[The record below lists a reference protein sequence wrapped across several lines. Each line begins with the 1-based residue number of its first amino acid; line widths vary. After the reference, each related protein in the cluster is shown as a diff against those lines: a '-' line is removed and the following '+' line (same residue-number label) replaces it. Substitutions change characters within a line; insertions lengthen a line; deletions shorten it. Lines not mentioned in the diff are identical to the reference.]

1 MKKIYVKE
9 WMLFQPYERQDE
21 VDTYY
26 VNVANH
32 IAGCLKDFVGG
43 RYPEHSVHGI
53 AIYLTLWFQNV
64 ISQTG
69 IWQAFSEECRK
80 RYGCL
85 VPFMT
90 PEKKRLLSGRS
101 ESGRFAVS
109 AMALSSMHGETGWW
123 RIESRESGF

>member
-53 AIYLTLWFQNV
+53 AIYLTLWFQDV

-90 PEKKRLLSGRS
+90 PEKEKDYYPGEVNPEDLQFLLWHYLQCM
-101 ESGRFAVS
+101 EK
-109 AMALSSMHGETGWW
+109 
-123 RIESRESGF
+123 

>member
-53 AIYLTLWFQNV
+53 AIYLTLWFQDV

-90 PEKKRLLSGRS
+90 PE
-101 ESGRFAVS
+101 S

>member
-43 RYPEHSVHGI
+43 RCHLFDALVS
-53 AIYLTLWFQNV
+53 
-64 ISQTG
+64 
-69 IWQAFSEECRK
+69 
-80 RYGCL
+80 GCD
-85 VPFMT
+85 
-90 PEKKRLLSGRS
+90 
-101 ESGRFAVS
+101 FADRNLAS
-109 AMALSSMHGETGWW
+109 IL
-123 RIESRESGF
+123 

>member
-26 VNVANH
+26 VNVANQ
-32 IAGCLKDFVGG
+32 IAACLKDFVGG

-53 AIYLTLWFQNV
+53 AIYLTLWFQDV

-90 PEKKRLLSGRS
+90 SEKEKDY
-101 ESGRFAVS
+101 
-109 AMALSSMHGETGWW
+109 
-123 RIESRESGF
+123 

>member
-1 MKKIYVKE
+1 
-9 WMLFQPYERQDE
+9 MLFQPYERQDE

-32 IAGCLKDFVGG
+32 IAACLKDFVGG

-53 AIYLTLWFQNV
+53 AIYLTLWFQDV

-109 AMALSSMHGETGWW
+109 VMALSSMHGETGWW
-123 RIESRESGF
+123 RIESGESGF